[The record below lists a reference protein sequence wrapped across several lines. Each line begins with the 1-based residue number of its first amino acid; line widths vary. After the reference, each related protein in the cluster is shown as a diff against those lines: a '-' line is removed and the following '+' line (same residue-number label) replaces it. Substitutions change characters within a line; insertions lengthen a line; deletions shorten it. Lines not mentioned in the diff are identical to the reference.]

1 MNLKRMEDQN
11 RKLNNEN
18 NKLKS
23 NIEELNSD
31 KVQLQ
36 NKLESNSS
44 SSVEVRIMNNKYTDL
59 QTDYRKIEHKLHS
72 YEQ

>member
-1 MNLKRMEDQN
+1 MEDQN
-11 RKLNNEN
+11 RKINNEN

-23 NIEELNSD
+23 TIEELNSD
-31 KVQLQ
+31 KIQLQ

-59 QTDYRKIEHKLHS
+59 QTDYRKL
-72 YEQ
+72 